1 MHHAQGFQYPALDLA
16 FRTGLHPKA
25 ESHVVAHGHMRE
37 QRVILKHGIDLTAL
51 RRDVVHPLPAD
62 GYVTLIRGLEA
73 RKDSQNGRLA
83 ATGRSKEGQKL
94 AVADTQINALKRAS
108 VLERFVHTP
117 QFDDIVLSGHS
128 FRLPPY
134 PCMEGR
140 ASPERDRH
148 TSAIHGS
155 ARPSVQILAKKPSA
169 ACPGGPSGLP
179 KAVSGPSLSRI
190 LYMRRVKGSRKAPSM
205 ILQLTFCF

>member
-1 MHHAQGFQYPALDLA
+1 
-16 FRTGLHPKA
+16 
-25 ESHVVAHGHMRE
+25 MRE

-108 VLERFVHTP
+108 VLERFVHSP

-128 FRLPPY
+128 SRLLRILVWK
-134 PCMEGR
+134 G
-140 ASPERDRH
+140 
-148 TSAIHGS
+148 
-155 ARPSVQILAKKPSA
+155 ARPRTGSPHIGHPRLRSSFSA
-169 ACPGGPSGLP
+169 DSCEKAFSGL
-179 KAVSGPSLSRI
+179 SGRPVRTPE
-190 LYMRRVKGSRKAPSM
+190 GC
-205 ILQLTFCF
+205 LQDLLFHASST